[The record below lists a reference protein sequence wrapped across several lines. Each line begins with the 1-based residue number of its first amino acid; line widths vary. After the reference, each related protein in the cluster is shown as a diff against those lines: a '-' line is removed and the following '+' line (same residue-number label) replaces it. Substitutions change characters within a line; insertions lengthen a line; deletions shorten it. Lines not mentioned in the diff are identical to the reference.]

1 MVWEL
6 DVFGRIRRNTEA
18 ATAIFLATEQAQR
31 GVLITLV
38 ADVAQSY
45 FTLRE
50 LDLELEIARRT
61 VQINDET
68 VRFYQTRLEGGVSNR
83 LELDTAISNRSR
95 TASTIPE
102 LERQIA
108 IQENQINLLLG
119 RNPGPIPR
127 GTALTEQYYPPNIP
141 AGLPSALLERRPDI
155 KAAEDCWFRPTR
167 MLAPLRRFSSPIF
180 P

>member
-1 MVWEL
+1 MSSAES
-6 DVFGRIRRNTEA
+6 GATRKPRR
-18 ATAIFLATEQAQR
+18 AIFLATEQAQR

-127 GTALTEQYYPPNIP
+127 GTALTDQYYPPNHSRRLTVGAP
-141 AGLPSALLERRPDI
+141 RAPSRYQGCRGLAGFGQRGHRR
-155 KAAEDCWFRPTR
+155 R
-167 MLAPLRRFSSPIF
+167 
-180 P
+180 